1 MKEKEMVKKLL
12 VLLGALFV
20 LVGCGSLDSEYQLVQ
35 NEKSTVQEDVAVAQ
49 GSIEYRILPQDRLKV
64 VFYRDPQQS
73 AEVSTGELGQEMNQ
87 GGILVN
93 TAGYVTLP
101 LIGKVKV
108 AGLTQTQAADRIT
121 QRLKKYLNS
130 PSVYV
135 EVLNKRIY
143 VLGEVNKPGV
153 VKLDKE
159 KMTLFEA
166 IAFTGD
172 LTDNAVRDNI
182 IIVSNKPGKG
192 LTMRSVDLTN
202 FKKMRYA
209 SLMLRPNDI
218 VYIQPDG
225 WKEFR
230 VKSNNFTAPFETITK
245 IAAPFVTLKYL
256 SD

>member
-1 MKEKEMVKKLL
+1 MMVKKAIISI
-12 VLLGALFV
+12 GALFV
-20 LVGCGSLDSEYQLVQ
+20 LVGCGSLNSEYQLVQ
-35 NEKSTVQEDVAVAQ
+35 NEKSTVQEDVSVSK
-49 GSIEYRILPQDRLKV
+49 GSIEYHILPQDRLKV

-73 AEVSTGELGQEMNQ
+73 AEVSTGELGQEMSA
-87 GGILVN
+87 GGILVDA
-93 TAGYVTLP
+93 AGYVTLP

-108 AGLTQTQAADRIT
+108 AGLSQTQAADRIT
-121 QRLKKYLNS
+121 QRLRKYLNS

-135 EVLNKRIY
+135 EVMNKRIY

-153 VKLDKE
+153 VKLDRE

-166 IAFTGD
+166 IAFSGD
-172 LTDNAVRDNI
+172 LTDHAVRDNI

-202 FKKMRYA
+202 FKKMHYA

-218 VYIQPDG
+218 VYVQPDG

-230 VKSNNFTAPFETITK
+230 VKSDNFTAPFETITK

>member
-1 MKEKEMVKKLL
+1 MLKVTIALI
-12 VLLGALFV
+12 GALFV
-20 LVGCGSLDSEYQLVQ
+20 LAGCGSLDSEYQLVQ
-35 NEKSTVQEDVAVAQ
+35 NEKSTVQKEVAVPK
-49 GSIEYRILPQDRLKV
+49 GSVEYRILPQDRLKV
-64 VFYRDPQQS
+64 VFYRDPEQS
-73 AEVSTGELGQEMNQ
+73 AAVSTVELGQEMNTD
-87 GGILVN
+87 GILVN
-93 TAGYVTLP
+93 TAGYITLP

-121 QRLKKYLNS
+121 QRLRKYLNS

-135 EVLNKRIY
+135 EVMNKRIY
-143 VLGEVNKPGV
+143 VLGEVKKPGV
-153 VKLDKE
+153 VKLDRE
-159 KMTLFEA
+159 KMNLFEA
-166 IAFTGD
+166 IAFSGD

-182 IIVSNKPGKG
+182 IIVSNRPGKG

-202 FKKMRYA
+202 FKTMRYA
-209 SLMLRPNDI
+209 SLMLHPNDI
-218 VYIQPDG
+218 VYVQPDG